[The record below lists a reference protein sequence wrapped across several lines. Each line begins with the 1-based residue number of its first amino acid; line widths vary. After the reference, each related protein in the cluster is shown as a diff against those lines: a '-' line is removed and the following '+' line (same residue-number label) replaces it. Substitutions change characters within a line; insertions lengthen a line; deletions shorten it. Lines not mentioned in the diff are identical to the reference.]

1 MEEKKRMMDHF
12 MALQTEDYGPFIEQL
27 QLFKLDL
34 GLPEHTSPQEVLPQ
48 SASFQVLT
56 QKERLQNCHGGF
68 HGIKVVKN
76 RSLNSEC

>member
-12 MALQTEDYGPFIEQL
+12 MALQTEDYGPCSSSNWTWDFL
-27 QLFKLDL
+27 STHRRKRF
-34 GLPEHTSPQEVLPQ
+34 LPQ

-56 QKERLQNCHGGF
+56 QKEHFQNCHGGF

>member
-34 GLPEHTSPQEVLPQ
+34 GLLSTHRRERFLTQ
-48 SASFQVLT
+48 SASFQVLS
-56 QKERLQNCHGGF
+56 QKERFQNCPGGF

-76 RSLNSEC
+76 RSLNSES